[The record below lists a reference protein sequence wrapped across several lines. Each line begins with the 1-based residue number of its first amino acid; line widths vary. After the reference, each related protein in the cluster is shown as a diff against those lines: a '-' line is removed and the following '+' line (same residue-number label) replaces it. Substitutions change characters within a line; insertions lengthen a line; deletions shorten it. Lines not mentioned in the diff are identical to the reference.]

1 MNKTIYLFRHGQTDW
16 NLAGKMQ
23 GHRDIPLNETGKNEA
38 YQLKEKIDLILK
50 DSFTYEIHSS
60 DLSRAFETAKVSFPD
75 TDIRTNQG
83 LREIDVGDME
93 EKSRD
98 SVSFSFQNPDP
109 NYRFPGGESIREHRQ
124 RIYSTIE
131 EILRTDKEVIF
142 ISTHGGSM
150 ARFLEQTLNYQPKK
164 IKNCELVHI
173 ERIDQE
179 YYFKGYLS

>member
-1 MNKTIYLFRHGQTDW
+1 MDKTIYIFRHGQTDW

-23 GHRDIPLNETGKNEA
+23 GHRDIPLNKTGIKEA
-38 YQLKEKIDLILK
+38 SQLKEKIDLILK
-50 DSFTYEIHSS
+50 DLLTYEIHSS
-60 DLSRAFETAKVSFPD
+60 DLSRALETAKASFPE
-75 TDIRTNQG
+75 TQIKMNQG
-83 LREIDVGDME
+83 LREIDVGDLE

-109 NYRFPGGESIREHRQ
+109 SYRFPGGESIGEHRQ
-124 RIYSTIE
+124 RVYSTIE
-131 EILRTDKEVIF
+131 EILKTDKEVIF

-150 ARFLEQTLNYQPKK
+150 ARFLEQTINYQPKK